1 MFSKSI
7 KTTEEFKEFP
17 IRQDIDDIVT
27 YTTELIEHALKLW
40 ASDIHIEPSKN
51 FVWIRFRSC
60 GDFVFIDKLSSET
73 YIKLLSRIKIM
84 AGVRID
90 EKQKPQDWKINY
102 ISERNDNEPIDIRV
116 SALPIINWEKIVMRV
131 LRQNIALLSLDKMEF
146 FDINL
151 ERIKASL
158 GCKYWMILVAWP
170 TWSWKSTTL
179 FSMLRH
185 FNPLEYNITTL
196 EDPIEYDIPYI
207 NQTQVKPQ
215 IGFDFASW
223 LKSIVRQDPDI
234 IMVWEIRD
242 KETATLAIEAA
253 LTWHLVF
260 STIHTNS
267 AAGTI
272 QRLINMD
279 VEPFL
284 VASSLR
290 LIISQRLVKR
300 ICQKCKVE
308 QEISPEKRKKVIQ
321 YLWPILEEN
330 PENII
335 FYKWAWCED
344 CMNTWYAWRIWV
356 HEAIIIDDKFDA
368 LILNKASVN
377 EIEKKAK
384 EFWMVTLIQ
393 DWLIKAATGKTT
405 IDEALKLN

>member
-1 MFSKSI
+1 
-7 KTTEEFKEFP
+7 
-17 IRQDIDDIVT
+17 IVT

-51 FVWIRFRSC
+51 FVGIRFRSC
-60 GDFVFIDKLSSET
+60 GDFVLIDKLSSET

-90 EKQKPQDWKINY
+90 EKQKPQDGKINY

-116 SALPIINWEKIVMRV
+116 SALPIINGEKIVMRV

-158 GCKYWMILVAWP
+158 GCKYGMILVAGP
-170 TWSWKSTTL
+170 TGSGKSTTL

-215 IGFDFASW
+215 IGFDFASG

-234 IMVWEIRD
+234 IMVGEIRD

-253 LTWHLVF
+253 LTGHLVF

-321 YLWPILEEN
+321 YLGPILEEN

-335 FYKWAWCED
+335 FYKGAGCED
-344 CMNTWYAWRIWV
+344 CMNTGYAGRIGV

-384 EFWMVTLIQ
+384 EFGMVTLIQ
-393 DWLIKAATGKTT
+393 DGLIKAATGKTT